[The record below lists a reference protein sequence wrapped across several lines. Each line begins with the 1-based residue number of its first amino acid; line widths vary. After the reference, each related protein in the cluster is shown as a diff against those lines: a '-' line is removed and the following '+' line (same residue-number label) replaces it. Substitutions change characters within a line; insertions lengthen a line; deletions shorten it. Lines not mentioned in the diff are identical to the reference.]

1 MFPNYLKSALRAARR
16 QLGYT
21 AINVIGLA
29 VGIAV
34 CLLITLYVR
43 HELSYDDF
51 HEDADRIY
59 RVVTDWESRSSP
71 SSYWPAIQTIK
82 EKNPALPVAPFVGNE
97 TVVTRETQRF
107 NERVFIAQ
115 PSFFDVFTFPLRTG
129 SAAEALEEPRSVV
142 LAPSVAEKYF
152 GDQNPVGKT
161 LEVNGL
167 MGADRSLRMQ
177 VTGVLEPIPH
187 ASHFHP
193 KILLSWA
200 TVNAVFDFDEH
211 MRDNWGS
218 YGFRAYL
225 KIPEGASP
233 DQLAGRFT
241 EQVKKKAPP
250 GKPGGPLQLQA
261 LTNVHLHSNMEGELE
276 PNGSIAYVYLFSVVA
291 VFVLVLA
298 CVNYVNLATARASER
313 AREIGVRKTVGAVR
327 SQIAGQFLAESSV
340 LSGLALVGAVGL
352 VAGALPLFRTLT
364 DIPLRTGVL
373 TEPFTIGAL
382 LAITGIT
389 IFGAGGYPAFILS
402 QYDPI
407 QVLGGRSRGGGG
419 QRGAPMLR
427 KGLVVFQFAVSVVLV
442 AGTLV
447 AYGQL
452 DYLQSARLGFDQER
466 VVTLPRPPA
475 ASSPSASQSF
485 RSEVA
490 NQAGVTAV
498 SRASEELPSRITGGS
513 AYVFDGLGI
522 PESEHRP
529 TRVMAVGYDF
539 FETLG
544 VEPIAGRTFERG
556 RGTDS
561 SAVVLNRRA
570 YERLVQDLP
579 ADQRSLSKALG
590 RSLMAQWP
598 VETPTVIGIVEDFHV
613 ASLEAP
619 IEPVAFFLPFGEMG
633 VNTFYLRTD
642 ADPTSRVLSDVRG
655 VWNQFFP
662 DAPFAY
668 SFVDQSFEAAYRTE
682 RRLGTL
688 FGVFAG
694 LAIFIAGLG
703 LFGLAAFAARQRRK
717 EIGIR
722 KAVGAS
728 TAQIMK
734 LFSTDFFK
742 LVLGAVVV
750 AVPVAYVALDRWLD
764 TFAYRTDLG
773 VGVFLLAGVG
783 VLLVAVLAVSTQV
796 LRIARVDPATTLRDE

>member
-1 MFPNYLKSALRAARR
+1 
-16 QLGYT
+16 
-21 AINVIGLA
+21 
-29 VGIAV
+29 V

-250 GKPGGPLQLQA
+250 GKPGGPLRLQA
-261 LTNVHLHSNMEGELE
+261 LTNIHLHSDMEGEIE

-364 DIPLRTGVL
+364 DIPLRGGVL
-373 TEPFTIGAL
+373 TDPFTIGAL
-382 LAITGIT
+382 LVITALT
-389 IFGAGGYPAFILS
+389 ILGAGGYPAFILS
-402 QYDPI
+402 RFDPVE
-407 QVLGGRSRGGGG
+407 VLGGRSQGGGG
-419 QRGAPMLR
+419 QRGSPTLR
-427 KGLVVFQFAVSVVLV
+427 KGLVVFQFAVSVVLI

-447 AYGQL
+447 AYWQL

-498 SRASEELPSRITGGS
+498 SRASAELPSQIAGGS
-513 AYVFDGLGI
+513 AYAFDGLGI
-522 PESEHRP
+522 PESERRP

-544 VEPIAGRTFERG
+544 VDSIAGRTFERG

-561 SAVVLNRRA
+561 SAVVLNRTA
-570 YERLVQDLP
+570 YERLIQDLP
-579 ADQRSLSKALG
+579 ADQRSMEDAIGRALS
-590 RSLMAQWP
+590 AQWP
-598 VETPTVIGIVEDFHV
+598 VDKPKVIGVVEDFHV
-613 ASLEAP
+613 APLETP

-633 VNTFYLRTD
+633 TDTFYLRTGT
-642 ADPTSRVLSDVRG
+642 DPTSQVLSNVRE
-655 VWNQFFP
+655 VWNRFFP

-668 SFVDQSFEAAYRTE
+668 SFVDQSFEASYRTE

-703 LFGLAAFAARQRRK
+703 LFGLAAFTARQRQQ

-728 TAQIMK
+728 VLQIVR
-734 LFSTDFFK
+734 LLSTDFAA
-742 LVLGAVVV
+742 LVGVAIVV
-750 AVPVAYVALDRWLD
+750 AVPVAYVGLNRWLD
-764 TFAYRTDLG
+764 TFAYRIDLG
-773 VGVFLLAGVG
+773 MGVFVLAGG
-783 VLLVAVLAVSTQV
+783 SALLVALIAVGLQALRAAQTDPAEV
-796 LRIARVDPATTLRDE
+796 LRSE